1 MSEPIYLDFNATSPL
16 DERALEAMLPFLRSD
31 FGNPSS
37 SHAFGNSARRG
48 VETAREK
55 VAATVGGTASR
66 VTFTAGAT
74 EANNL
79 ILKGVV
85 EANRSDR
92 RRILVSAGEHKS
104 VVEAAKWL
112 AERGLAKVD
121 FIPLTAHGAVDLASL
136 AALMGDDVLL
146 VSCVAANSETGVLN
160 PIAEISQLAKSCGAM
175 FHSDATQWVGRL
187 ALDIEAVGI
196 DFLSISAH
204 KISGPKGA
212 GAMIASK
219 AGRNAI
225 LPFIHGGGQ
234 EGDLRSGTVNV
245 PAVVGFGEACLI
257 LDGGRETASESM
269 GLLRDRLET
278 SLREQL
284 DDVVVNGGGADRL
297 PNTSNIH
304 FVGADAEAVMAQMPN
319 IAVSTGSA
327 CSSGSIEPSHVLT
340 AMGITR
346 DAAHEV
352 LRFSIGKSTSSIE
365 IDRAIADTV
374 RSVAFV
380 REAMG
385 S

>member
-1 MSEPIYLDFNATSPL
+1 MNQPIYLDYNATSPL
-16 DERALEAMLPFLRSD
+16 DERALEAMLPFLRSN
-31 FGNPSS
+31 FGNASS
-37 SHAFGNSARRG
+37 SHVFGNMARSG

-55 VAATVGGTASR
+55 VAAIVGGASAR
-66 VTFTAGAT
+66 VTFTSGAT

-79 ILKGVV
+79 VLKGVV

-104 VVEAAKWL
+104 VVEVAKWL
-112 AERGLAKVD
+112 DERGLAKVD
-121 FIPLTAHGAVDLASL
+121 FIPLTANGAVDLTSL
-136 AALMGDDVLL
+136 EALVSDDVLL
-146 VSCVAANSETGVLN
+146 VSCIAANSETGVLN
-160 PIAEISQLAKSCGAM
+160 PIPEISHLVRGCGAM
-175 FHSDATQWVGRL
+175 FHTDATQWVGRRG
-187 ALDIEAVGI
+187 LDIEALGI

-212 GAMIASK
+212 GALVASK

-245 PAVVGFGEACLI
+245 PAVVGFGEACVI
-257 LDGGRETASESM
+257 LDEEREAVSNST

-278 SLREQL
+278 SFRAQL
-284 DDVVVNGGGADRL
+284 DDVVVNGGAAERL
-297 PNTSNIH
+297 PNTSNLR

-340 AMGITR
+340 AMGIDR
-346 DAAHEV
+346 NAAHEV
-352 LRFSIGKSTSSIE
+352 LRFSIGKSTSSTE
-365 IDRAIADTV
+365 IDQAIADTV

-380 REAMG
+380 REVMG